1 MNVSAH
7 RPYQRAQGT
16 SESVSARASGAG
28 AQGATAWTAASS
40 PAPNSTLDFERLL
53 QQRYSCRAFE
63 RTRPLTPH
71 YIELI
76 MEALTCAPSACNL
89 QPYHFAVVTG
99 QALSTVETLRN
110 FYGAPALL
118 IGCFDPNHPG
128 YTSPQGQDFKLFD
141 LGLALLCAA
150 LRATEL
156 GLGSCFI
163 GSLPVAE
170 LKAAL
175 HLEYEPV
182 IALAL
187 GYARPDAA
195 PSDQHFTRRRGPEL
209 YTVYD

>member
-141 LGLALLCAA
+141 LGLALMCAA

-163 GSLPVAE
+163 GSLPVVE

>member
-7 RPYQRAQGT
+7 RPYQRTPGT
-16 SESVSARASGAG
+16 SGSASASASGA
-28 AQGATAWTAASS
+28 GATAWTAASS
-40 PAPNSTLDFERLL
+40 PAPNSTLDLERLL
-53 QQRYSCRAFE
+53 QRRYSCRAFE

-76 MEALTCAPSACNL
+76 MDALTYAPSACNL
-89 QPYHFAVVTG
+89 QPNHFEVVTG

-128 YTSPQGQDFKLFD
+128 YTSPHGQDFKLFD
-141 LGLALLCAA
+141 LGLALMCAA

-163 GSLPVAE
+163 GSLPVTE
-170 LKAAL
+170 LQAAL